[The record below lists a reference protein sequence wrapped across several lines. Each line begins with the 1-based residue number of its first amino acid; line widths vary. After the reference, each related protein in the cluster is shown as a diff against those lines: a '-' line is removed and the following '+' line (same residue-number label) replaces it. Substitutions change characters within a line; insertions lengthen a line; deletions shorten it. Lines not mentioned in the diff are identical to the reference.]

1 MTLEISNTVMFL
13 PNTKE
18 VLDLIRESYFK
29 VKYAVL
35 IYDLKKLKLGQQN
48 KKINWS
54 QSMSTY

>member
-1 MTLEISNTVMFL
+1 MFL